1 MVTNESSNDLT
12 VTKESIIEID
22 EEGNEK
28 ITESVSKESSNITE
42 DEKDITLSSP
52 GTATKTVNATEDSVL
67 KESTDIIAKQEYDTE
82 VEEMQQDSMSKKSTS
97 TTKEKNDVIISS
109 PATTTKTVDIKED
122 SVSKVSTD
130 IIAKQGSDT
139 KVKEADKMKTTEA
152 PIPTIEESIKQV
164 STSVLVKD
172 NKTATNL
179 VSNDSTAVTK
189 ESSATSI
196 TSTIEAKK
204 ENVTAESF
212 PKESKATEGSIV
224 THAIIGIKEDTIKEP
239 SDLKSTESN
248 DCKVVGKAK
257 GLHNDALNSN
267 IPGVPTDSDK
277 GSKNE
282 DGKSFEIELIIPGT
296 NKKHS
301 VKVNEGQSSDEVA
314 KQFCLEHNIKDTEES
329 ILRPIRD
336 KLNISSA
343 KRASDFEANRKVLE
357 KSLVPSSPESIS
369 NSRVIVSGENEKKN
383 EPKKGDI
390 HIASKEDKN
399 ERSKQDDRPT
409 SFNNIK
415 GDELEDIDLEIIDDF
430 DNDAILLQ
438 KIEDL
443 KEDEG
448 AASSPMNKTIAS
460 FFGIFCCAD
469 KRGEGDLEEE

>member
-1 MVTNESSNDLT
+1 M
-12 VTKESIIEID
+12 
-22 EEGNEK
+22 
-28 ITESVSKESSNITE
+28 
-42 DEKDITLSSP
+42 
-52 GTATKTVNATEDSVL
+52 
-67 KESTDIIAKQEYDTE
+67 
-82 VEEMQQDSMSKKSTS
+82 
-97 TTKEKNDVIISS
+97 
-109 PATTTKTVDIKED
+109 
-122 SVSKVSTD
+122 SKVSTD

-139 KVKEADKMKTTEA
+139 KMKEADKMKTTEA
-152 PIPTIEESIKQV
+152 PIPTIEESIQQV

-179 VSNDSTAVTK
+179 VSNDSMTALTK
-189 ESSATSI
+189 ESSAISI

-224 THAIIGIKEDTIKEP
+224 THAIIDVKEDTIKEP
-239 SDLKSTESN
+239 SELKSTESN
-248 DCKVVGKAK
+248 DCKMVDKAK

-267 IPGVPTDSDK
+267 IPDVPTDSDK

-301 VKVNEGQSSDEVA
+301 IKVNEGQSSDEVA

-369 NSRVIVSGENEKKN
+369 NSRVIVSGENEKKMRT
-383 EPKKGDI
+383 KKVI
-390 HIASKEDKN
+390 
-399 ERSKQDDRPT
+399 
-409 SFNNIK
+409 F
-415 GDELEDIDLEIIDDF
+415 
-430 DNDAILLQ
+430 ILLQ
-438 KIEDL
+438 KKIKMNAQSKMIVPL
-443 KEDEG
+443 HLIISKET
-448 AASSPMNKTIAS
+448 N
-460 FFGIFCCAD
+460 
-469 KRGEGDLEEE
+469 